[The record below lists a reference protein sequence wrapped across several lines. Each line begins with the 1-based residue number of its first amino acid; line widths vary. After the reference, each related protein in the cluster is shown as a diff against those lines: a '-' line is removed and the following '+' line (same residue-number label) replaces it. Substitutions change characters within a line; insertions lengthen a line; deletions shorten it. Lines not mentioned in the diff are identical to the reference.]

1 MSSIDS
7 ASGPG
12 EPGVNGR
19 AAAARGEPGAIPG
32 EPGAYATRVVAVISA
47 FRPDPAL
54 IGHCA
59 SLAPQVSRLIVV
71 DDGSGEAAEPVLTA
85 LEEAGVVVLRQGENR
100 GIAAAM
106 NRGIAEAA
114 SPSDP
119 SASRVEFVVT
129 FDQDSEVPQGFIGA
143 LVDEHDRASRA
154 GLRVGMVAPEFFSST
169 PQTRMRQ
176 RRGFLEAYAPIQS
189 GLLMPLEA
197 IEQLG
202 PQRDDY
208 FIDLVDTEY
217 YLRARR
223 AGYEALCAPGLVLP
237 HGFGHRLYVHL
248 LGKRLRKRDG
258 RPRMVAVSSPFRYY
272 YRARNRIVLHREYGR
287 DDPELRKL
295 LRRDALNDAV
305 LDYGVAVWSARGKL
319 ALVSLILAGWRDGR
333 RGRMGRMPAALAR
346 RSSKVSWKHP
356 VPKDAA

>member
-1 MSSIDS
+1 MSSTDD
-7 ASGPG
+7 AHDAGGAPA
-12 EPGVNGR
+12 EPIAVP
-19 AAAARGEPGAIPG
+19 AEPY
-32 EPGAYATRVVAVISA
+32 AYATRVAAVISA

-59 SLAPQVSRLIVV
+59 SLAPQVSRVIVV

-85 LEEAGVVVLRQGENR
+85 LEEAGVVVLRQGENL

-119 SASRVEFVVT
+119 SASRAEFVVT
-129 FDQDSEVPQGFIGA
+129 FDQDSEVPEGFIGA

-223 AGYEALCAPGLVLP
+223 AGYEAVCVPGLTLP
-237 HGFGHRLYVHL
+237 HGFGHRLYVHF
-248 LGKRLRKRDG
+248 LGRRLRKRGG

-272 YRARNRIVLHREYGR
+272 YRARNRVVLNREYAG
-287 DDPELRKL
+287 DPAGAR
-295 LRRDALNDAV
+295 LRRDARRDLL
-305 LDYGVAVWSARGKL
+305 LDFGVALYSARGRF
-319 ALVSLILAGWRDGR
+319 ALLSVMRAGFRDGR
-333 RGRMGRMPAALAR
+333 RGVMGRMRDSVAARAARVGWRHPAPSAGE
-346 RSSKVSWKHP
+346 
-356 VPKDAA
+356 